1 MYLPPLSPEEQYIST
16 WEYRRSLL
24 QDRISLVDADVV
36 CFQEVS
42 PLSFEEDFS
51 FMSESLGYDGV
62 ELFRKVCGSSII
74 NEWMKMHCRLIDS
87 SHIIRVGFAQQHFGR
102 RAELNLWAQHNTRIE
117 QCSLHFDLP
126 QRQLL
131 KIMIQA
137 VRIGMS

>member
-62 ELFRKVCGSSII
+62 ELFRKVCGSLII

-102 RAELNLWAQHNTRIE
+102 RAELNL
-117 QCSLHFDLP
+117 
-126 QRQLL
+126 
-131 KIMIQA
+131 
-137 VRIGMS
+137 